1 MKNACILV
9 IDKNPID
16 LRLAKEVLEFEG
28 YRALTTSTIQDA
40 ETLIEEHKPDLILID
55 YALPEKSALKL
66 TKKLKTS
73 PATKHHFLVALT
85 GYSKEHMRIAMA
97 AGSDGFIHKPIDTR
111 SLAVK
116 IAKLFE
122 NHQTLPD

>member
-1 MKNACILV
+1 MKNECILV
-9 IDKNPID
+9 IDSNPID

-28 YRALTTSTIQDA
+28 YRALTTSSIQDA

-85 GYSKEHMRIAMA
+85 GYSKEHKKVAME
-97 AGSDGFIHKPIDTR
+97 AGSDGYIPKPLDTR
-111 SLAVK
+111 SLSTK
-116 IAKLFE
+116 IAELFE
-122 NHQTLPD
+122 KKQTLPD